1 MTSPRDPN
9 DERYIPPSHPPVT
22 NREDPR
28 EIRFRRRRRRIA
40 LVTTVTLASLAAY
53 GTFRAAKRYLLA
65 DGDIGAVIAGEE
77 REAPDFQSVDKKHWQ
92 AKSSTPSVP
101 TAVTDAREKTA
112 GRCAP
117 GMVAVR
123 GKMITDPYGKQ
134 SEEVESLQNATCVD
148 WISKEFPARCA
159 KFDKDKWAATTA
171 KLPRKELAF
180 CIDRYEYPNV
190 EGENPM
196 IVVSWNEAKAVCK
209 KGGKRLCTEAE
220 WTFACEG
227 EEGLPYPY
235 GYERDGEACVLDR
248 PWHPFKPD
256 ALAPRDGERAREE
269 LERLWEADPSGSH
282 AKCKSPFGVYDL
294 TGNVDEWTTSV
305 QTAPKYK
312 SVLKGGYW
320 GPVRARCR
328 PATRAH
334 DENFVAYQ
342 QSFRCCADEPTG
354 GAEVVAAPE
363 PSVGR
368 EPPLPVP
375 ADSAAPV
382 ASALV
387 APAAAGA
394 PAIAARD
401 DDEEAAIAK
410 NPPVKLPAA
419 CKNEMA
425 PSDAAPFTPFVF
437 LAAAALL
444 GRLRREK

>member
-1 MTSPRDPN
+1 MTSPHDPH

-28 EIRFRRRRRRIA
+28 EIRFRRRRRIA
-40 LVTTVTLASLAAY
+40 LLTTVALASLAAY
-53 GTFRAAKRYLLA
+53 GTFRAAKKYLLA
-65 DGDIGAVIAGEE
+65 EGDIGAVIAGED
-77 REAPDFQSVDKKHWQ
+77 REPPDFQSIDKKHWQ
-92 AKSSTPSVP
+92 AKSSSPSVA
-101 TAVTDAREKTA
+101 TAVTDAREKTT

-134 SEEVESLQNATCVD
+134 SEEVESLQDATCVD

-209 KGGKRLCTEAE
+209 KNGKRLCTEAE

-342 QSFRCCADEPTG
+342 QSFRCCSDEPVG
-354 GAEVVAAPE
+354 GAEVIASAEAP
-363 PSVGR
+363 VGR
-368 EPPLPVP
+368 EPTTAGPEP
-375 ADSAAPV
+375 ADSAVAP
-382 ASALV
+382 SLV
-387 APAAAGA
+387 APAAVGA
-394 PAIAARD
+394 PAHE
-401 DDEEAAIAK
+401 DDEEAAIAR
-410 NPPVKLPAA
+410 NPRTPKLPAA

-425 PSDAAPFTPFVF
+425 PSDAAPFAPFVF
-437 LAAAALL
+437 LAAAALV
-444 GRLRREK
+444 GRLRRRK